1 MQHFTRLLH
10 RSCLSIPTEQLHMNI
25 FISPPSVGPCW
36 LIQLP
41 SQHMVSSSVRG
52 PHFQYWQ
59 PFTESVCLNSSARGQ
74 VEGQEEDH
82 VSAFHPES
90 HPKTEDVLG
99 LGPAPQNTLN
109 KFSRCQ
115 APRPAENACLLPVLR
130 QQRVCVT
137 SQPLGVPALGSW

>member
-1 MQHFTRLLH
+1 M
-10 RSCLSIPTEQLHMNI
+10 
-25 FISPPSVGPCW
+25 
-36 LIQLP
+36 
-41 SQHMVSSSVRG
+41 
-52 PHFQYWQ
+52 
-59 PFTESVCLNSSARGQ
+59 
-74 VEGQEEDH
+74 
-82 VSAFHPES
+82 SAFHPES

-137 SQPLGVPALGSW
+137 SQPLGTQPTLMGTLGITVLLSK